1 MALALEISN
10 LEVVY
15 NDAIRA
21 LNGLSLR
28 VPDGEIVTL
37 LGSNGAGKTT
47 TLKAI
52 SGFLPFENGRVTHG
66 SIKVHGRDI
75 LGVAPHKLVRSGIV
89 QVREGRHVFPE
100 LSVEENMIAAT
111 YAREGKSG
119 STSRIFDEIYSF
131 FPILAERRKQK
142 AGYLSGGEQQM
153 LAVGRALVA
162 EPSLI
167 LFDEPSL
174 GLAPMI
180 VAEIFEIITKI
191 NREKGVSMLIVEQN
205 AAVALRH
212 ASYGYVIENGST
224 MLDGPV
230 GDLMQNKD
238 IREFYLGMSEH
249 DDARRSYRGQRRH
262 KPREQWLA

>member
-1 MALALEISN
+1 MPPALEINS

-28 VPDGEIVTL
+28 VPDGAIVTL

-47 TLKAI
+47 ALKAI
-52 SGFLPFENGRVTHG
+52 SGFLPLESGRVTHG
-66 SIKVHGRDI
+66 SIKVNGEDI
-75 LGVAPHKLVRSGIV
+75 LDVAPYKLVRRGIV
-89 QVREGRHVFPE
+89 QVREGRHVFAE
-100 LSVEENMIAAT
+100 LSVEENLIAAT
-111 YAREGKSG
+111 YAREGRSG
-119 STSRIFDEIYSF
+119 SAGAVFDEIYAF

-153 LAVGRALVA
+153 LAIGRALVA
-162 EPSLI
+162 KPTLI

-180 VAEIFEIITKI
+180 VAEIFKIISRI
-191 NREKGVSMLIVEQN
+191 NREKNVSMLIVEQN
-205 AAVALRH
+205 AAIALRH

-224 MLDGPV
+224 VIDGPV
-230 GDLMQNKD
+230 DDLVRNKD
-238 IREFYLGMSEH
+238 IREFYLGISEH
-249 DDARRSYRGQRRH
+249 GDERRSYRETRRY